1 MPETIAT
8 PPAEPVA
15 PTPPATAPDAEALAR
30 SVTKLEAKNRELKE
44 EKDSVKAQLA
54 ELAQFKKDQEQK
66 QLEASG
72 SYEEAKAALQ
82 KQYDEETSRLKTEI
96 DTLKA
101 RIRDLELVTPA
112 SSELAK
118 IVHDPQDVFATG
130 RLKPDQI
137 EVDSDG
143 PVVVDGLQRT
153 PIAEWAR
160 ANLPRHYLLPT
171 ALQGTGAPRGGSSTP
186 MAATDGM
193 KNPFKEKAPNL
204 TELAR
209 LFTANRE
216 LYDRLKAEAGK

>member
-15 PTPPATAPDAEALAR
+15 PTPPVAAPDATALAE
-30 SVTKLEAKNRELKE
+30 SVSKLERKNRELKE
-44 EKDSVKAQLA
+44 EKDTIKAQMA

-82 KQYDEETSRLKTEI
+82 KQFDEVVGEKDAIIARLE
-96 DTLKA
+96 A
-101 RIRDLELVTPA
+101 RVRDLELVTPA

-118 IVHDPQDVFATG
+118 IVHDPQDVFSTG

-209 LFTANRE
+209 LFTTNRE